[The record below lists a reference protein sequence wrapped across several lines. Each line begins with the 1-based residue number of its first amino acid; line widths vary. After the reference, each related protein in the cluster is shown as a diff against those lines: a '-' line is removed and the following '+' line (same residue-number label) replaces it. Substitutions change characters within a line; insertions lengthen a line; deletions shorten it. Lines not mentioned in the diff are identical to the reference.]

1 MVTVE
6 VRDAVPGLVLAKAVY
21 AADGSLLL
29 EAGTELD
36 SHTIDL
42 LDLWGIS
49 HIAAEAATPR
59 AGAVASPLRFA
70 GPTRSAVPAAVVR
83 QDPRW
88 DPDRRVRDKERA
100 ADVGRRLNEE
110 TKRTLE
116 TVGAGRGDIDG
127 PRLKQVAAQVIEEAM
142 RAQETMLALTTV
154 LDYDTYLFSH
164 CAHVSILSVVM
175 GLAMGVSRAEL
186 GSLASGGLLV
196 DIGMTRIDPSIWGKK
211 GPLTD
216 EEFTEIKKHPVLALP
231 EAERLLGNDHDALK
245 IIVQHH
251 ERMDG
256 SGYPRKLGASSIHP
270 LARIVAV
277 CDVYEAMQAPRTYR
291 RTWLPHQVM
300 NHLLVSSTETLD
312 AEVVKVFLRTMAA
325 YPIGSFARLDNG
337 DIGVVV
343 SANRN
348 SPIRPVVKV
357 FRDALGAPKTPSEF
371 VDLATTKRFIVGP
384 VDPRALGT
392 TSFEAY

>member
-6 VRDAVPGLVLAKAVY
+6 VRDAVPGLVLAKPVY
-21 AADGSLLL
+21 ARDGSMLL

-42 LDLWGIS
+42 LDLWGIDR
-49 HIAAEAATPR
+49 IAAESPMPR
-59 AGAVASPLRFA
+59 GGGVASPIRYD
-70 GPTRSAVPAAVVR
+70 GPARSAAPPGR
-83 QDPRW
+83 IDPRFEE
-88 DPDRRVRDKERA
+88 DRRELDKARVAE
-100 ADVGRRLNEE
+100 VGRRLHEE

-116 TVGAGRGDIDG
+116 TVGAGRSDIDG
-127 PRLKQVAAQVIEEAM
+127 PRLKQVAGQVIEETL
-142 RAQETMLALTTV
+142 RAQDTMLALTTV

-164 CAHVSILSVVM
+164 CAHVSILGVVI
-175 GLAMGVSRAEL
+175 GLAMGVSRTEL
-186 GSLASGGLLV
+186 ASLASGGLLV
-196 DIGMTRIDPSIWGKK
+196 DIGMTRIDPAIWGKK
-211 GPLTD
+211 GPLSD
-216 EEFTEIKKHPVLALP
+216 EEFQQIKRHPVLALS
-231 EAERLLGNDHDALK
+231 EAEKLLGNDSDALK
-245 IIVQHH
+245 IIMQHH

-256 SGYPRKLGASSIHP
+256 SGYPRKLTGAAIHP
-270 LARIVAV
+270 LSRIIAV
-277 CDVYEAMQAPRTYR
+277 CDIYEAMQAPRTYR

-312 AEVVKVFLRTMAA
+312 ADVVKVFLRTMAA

-357 FRDALGAPKTPSEF
+357 FRDGQGNLKKPAVF
-371 VDLATTKRFIVGP
+371 VDLAVTKRFIVGP
-384 VDPRALGT
+384 VDPRSLGT
-392 TSFEAY
+392 TPFEAF